1 MLITLT
7 ELSGLTSHLFALL
20 SGVEEAVRVS
30 TVTPP
35 VPAPIGVDRVH
46 SAVFDLG
53 WNILESAA
61 SSDLNPTDL
70 REHHHN
76 VVCLGQR
83 EKSCP
88 LNVAVAQP
96 ASLHTTAV
104 EVDMEMAGE
113 LTIRTA
119 VWRILIFI
127 TL

>member
-1 MLITLT
+1 MLITLILT

-30 TVTPP
+30 TVAPP

-53 WNILESAA
+53 WNILESAG
-61 SSDLNPTDL
+61 SLDFTNL
-70 REHHHN
+70 REDHHN

-83 EKSCP
+83 EESCP

-113 LTIRTA
+113 LAIRTA
-119 VWRILIFI
+119 VLRILNVI